1 MVVIC
6 YNSSS
11 PFKTIALYI
20 VIKEKLQ
27 SMSVIV
33 KLPVMLQVYADEH
46 ETVEVE
52 GNTIGE
58 CFKYLAEK
66 YPEMEKEL
74 FDTRGRLFGFYDV
87 YVNGKNSYPQGLETQ
102 VRDSDEITI
111 DMVLPG
117 G

>member
-1 MVVIC
+1 M
-6 YNSSS
+6 SS
-11 PFKTIALYI
+11 
-20 VIKEKLQ
+20 
-27 SMSVIV
+27 IV

-58 CFKYLAEK
+58 CLKYLAGK

-74 FDTRGRLFGFYDV
+74 FDTRNRLFGFYDI
-87 YVNGKNSYPQGLETQ
+87 YVNGKSSYPQGLEKQ
-102 VRDSDEITI
+102 VRDGDEITI